1 MKKIFFIAATVLG
14 IANLSAQEET
24 ITVVEYGKPNPNSK
38 TLAPQFGLKSA
49 ANMSSYNGKDISKTD
64 YAVGFTAGVYAN
76 FPVTQSF
83 SIQPEVNFARL
94 VGKAEKDQYVYN
106 LDGSTLSK
114 NKNFTTLDYIQV
126 PVMFKY
132 YVAGSR
138 FNIEAG
144 PQVGFLVYGSNKNVQ
159 STFANGTVTNNTE
172 RMNIKNRVENF
183 DFGVNYGVGYNL
195 TDHIN
200 LNARYYMGLTKTFK
214 ADEGEKQ
221 LNIKN
226 NSFSFGVGYSF

>member
-14 IANLSAQEET
+14 IANLSAQE
-24 ITVVEYGKPNPNSK
+24 K
-38 TLAPQFGLKSA
+38 TLAPQFGVKSA

-83 SIQPEVNFARL
+83 SIQPEVNYARL
-94 VGKAEKDQYVYN
+94 AGKGSRDQYLYN
-106 LDGSTLSK
+106 LDGSTARQTK
-114 NKNFTTLDYIQV
+114 NITTLDYIQV

-132 YVAGSR
+132 YIAGSR
-138 FNIEAG
+138 FNVEAG
-144 PQVGFLVYGSNKNVQ
+144 PQAGFLVYGSNKNVE
-159 STFANGTVTNNTE
+159 STFANGTVNNTTTKT
-172 RMNIKNRVENF
+172 NIKDNIQNF

-200 LNARYYMGLTKTFK
+200 VNARYYMGLTKIDK
-214 ADEGEKQ
+214 GQDGAKD

-226 NSFSFGVGYSF
+226 NSFTFGVGYSF